1 MKRHLYLLGLIV
13 VANIFNACSGR
24 NSSSRTT
31 PEIFVAV
38 ELQVSNGTLSEDNQ
52 LLYSIVDGEIVPSF
66 RLGSNYFPMLISPRF
81 GAPRAESFYGFAEL
95 PDEKIGFWSQ
105 KDGLNQ
111 INSIDKKTGEK
122 TRLFSSKDQ
131 VYEIKYFKKQEVFVV
146 NTGES
151 YSSDSEGKCYVVA
164 VNSEPQRVG
173 TGRCESTKDR
183 LWLITTAEDGTTLS
197 ELNSK
202 FEVSGR
208 QFLPSQKITLSHSG
222 KLVIGESSKSGQL
235 DVYSLSTGDKLW
247 SSSETDLAAELLA
260 VAESS
265 DSFIIGID
273 ADDEDGLVDL
283 VWFRL
288 DSDKLVTELLGS
300 ANSASVSLS
309 QLGDFVV
316 AELRGVGDVPP
327 SLLTA
332 TFDGEIK
339 VFDQGV
345 KSEFTAFIEPNIVA
359 FVEDQV
365 LYLSIGGGTAA
376 RAMDV
381 YGEIISIG
389 RSAGGSILVTTSD
402 DDEYLFTSVVQD
414 GSRWRSDEIFV
425 GAGRPSVLDARGD
438 SVLIKSSEDDGY
450 ATLYSLD
457 LSGEPKSEKLAE
469 GTIEVANFGPDGQV
483 YFVEVNGD
491 SIDVYSV
498 KPGDRSSRTRVSSR
512 YTVYRYGQFGL
523 KKARWIVDEPMIS
536 AVTDRLLAYCKA
548 KGLPIL
554 LADSGV
560 ATLETGELSEFTDS
574 QINVPLSAQA
584 CVRIRS
590 KDSGKEISIS
600 ATSTEDVAITWEE
613 FDISDGEQPSV
624 SSKMRTESAD
634 DQASTTNPFLRIE
647 TTDRSAII
655 SVLSWDKKAPV
666 EIAVGS
672 QALIGSSSS
681 ELDFQRYNNHNLVKN
696 ECSKHAMIDGTKTLR
711 VKVGVYPSGQT
722 GVTPFCV
729 RLSGFQDQAR
739 RLVMNPIETGDL
751 AGLTVACTD
760 GQYYFDKDFRSDRPS
775 SEDYQNGYSFS
786 ATLKG
791 LIGLCQFRHY
801 EEYPASN
808 RWGTWGE
815 VELSLQK

>member
-1 MKRHLYLLGLIV
+1 V
-13 VANIFNACSGR
+13 NIFNACGGR
-24 NSSSRTT
+24 NSSSLTT
-31 PEIFVAV
+31 PEVFVAV
-38 ELQVSNGTLSEDNQ
+38 ELRVSDGTLSEDNQ
-52 LLYSIVDGEIVPSF
+52 LLYSIEDGEIVPSF
-66 RLGSNYFPMLISPRF
+66 RLGSIYSPMLVSPRF

-95 PDEKIGFWSQ
+95 PDGKIGFWSQ
-105 KDGLNQ
+105 KDGLDQ
-111 INSIDKKTGEK
+111 INSIDKKTGDK

-131 VYEIKYFKKQEVFVV
+131 VYEIKYFKQQEVFVV
-146 NTGES
+146 NTSDS

-183 LWLITTAEDGTTLS
+183 LWLITTDEDGTTLS

-208 QFLPSQKITLSHSG
+208 QTLPSQKITLSHSG
-222 KLVIGESSKSGQL
+222 KLAIGESSKSEKL
-235 DVYSLSTGDKLW
+235 DVYSISSGDKLW
-247 SSSETDLAAELLA
+247 SSSETDLATELLA

-288 DSDKLVTELLGS
+288 DADKLVSELIGS

-309 QLGDFVV
+309 QLGDFAV
-316 AELRGVGDVPP
+316 AELRGVGDIPP

-339 VFDQGV
+339 VFDQGA
-345 KSEFTAFIEPNIVA
+345 KSEFTALIEPNIVA

-365 LYLSIGGGTAA
+365 LYLSIGGGKAA

-381 YGEIISIG
+381 YGEIISISS
-389 RSAGGSILVTTSD
+389 SAGGAILVTTSD
-402 DDEYLFTSVVQD
+402 DDEYLFTAVVRD

-425 GAGRPSVLDARGD
+425 GTGRPSVVDARGD
-438 SVLIKSSEDDGY
+438 SVLIRSSEDDGY
-450 ATLYSLD
+450 ATLYNLD
-457 LSGEPKSEKLAE
+457 LSGEAKSEKLAE
-469 GTIEVANFGPDGQV
+469 GNIQLANFGPDGQV
-483 YFVEVNGD
+483 YFVEVSGD
-491 SIDVYSV
+491 SIDVFSIE
-498 KPGDRSSRTRVSSR
+498 PGDRSSRTRVSSR

-523 KKARWIVDEPMIS
+523 KKARWLSNEPMIS

-548 KGLPIL
+548 EGLPIL
-554 LADSGV
+554 LADTGV
-560 ATLETGELSEFTDS
+560 ATLETGETAVLANN
-574 QINVPLSAQA
+574 QIDVPLSAQA

-590 KDSGKEISIS
+590 KDLGKEISIS

-624 SSKMRTESAD
+624 SSIVRTESAD

-647 TTDRSAII
+647 ATDRSALI
-655 SVLSWDKKAPV
+655 SVLSWDRKATV

-672 QALIGSSSS
+672 QARIGSSSS
-681 ELDFQRYNNHNLVKN
+681 ELDFQRYNNHNLVKV
-696 ECSKHAMIDGTKTLR
+696 ECIKHAMIEGTKVLR

-729 RLSGFQDQAR
+729 RLNGLQDQPR

-760 GQYYFDKDFRSDRPS
+760 GQYFFDKDFRSDRPS

-786 ATLKG
+786 ASLKG
-791 LIGLCQFRHY
+791 LIGLCEFRHY
-801 EEYPASN
+801 EEYPASDD
-808 RWGTWGE
+808 WGTWGE
-815 VELSLQK
+815 VDLSLQK